1 MRPHEELRVLCPT
14 ARALYD
20 LQISQSNFGEQML
33 RDAPIRA
40 KLIAIFILPA
50 LGTVILASLRI
61 AGDLRD
67 GSGARRGKLAV
78 ALAVDATTLAHELG
92 GERDLSAVWQSRALP
107 QPSDRAAVTSA
118 RSRVDRAMGTFRAS
132 AAKSDT
138 GGQDQGPRGLV
149 RTALTGLGRLPALR
163 DGIDHGPRTPAT
175 VRQAISAYT
184 ATTGALL
191 EVAARM
197 PGPAAGSGAAR
208 ELGALVVLAQAEE
221 AASFQRGLGA
231 VVTRS
236 GGFQG
241 RDQQLLAAAMGAR
254 QDELAHFLATA
265 TPGQRDR
272 YQRAVGAPRV
282 EHADELEAL
291 LLGAGRNPTG
301 QVSPND
307 WLLAATERVDA
318 LRAVAGWLGTQAV
331 AANRAAIASASG
343 RQLANALV
351 LLVAVLSSVALASF
365 LARSM
370 VRPLLLL
377 EQAAMDV
384 AEQKLPGVVDRL
396 HRGEPVDLDAETQPI
411 DVAAAS
417 EIGRVAAAFTAVQR
431 VAFSVA
437 IDQAALRRS
446 VSEMFVNMARRSQSL
461 VDRQL
466 ALIDDLERHEADA
479 VRLEQFFKL
488 DHLATRMRRNAESL
502 IVLSG
507 SEPGHRWTEPDPL
520 ASLLRAAVSEI
531 EDYTRV
537 RVLPVGAISVAGHAG
552 VDVAHLLAEL
562 IENAAWFSPPHTAVL
577 VAGELVPSGY
587 LIEIEDRGIGM
598 SDAELLAGNERLGNP
613 PLARDPGWSQHERGR
628 PGGRAG
634 VRWVATYTQ
643 HLPAEIGQ
651 RRRAEVASDVWEQRA
666 AGLQAATPAAVVA
679 LSILRRIAAGMP
691 ADLRWRQ
698 GQLAA
703 ARGRSLEPRER
714 PLLRA
719 LASNWWLVLAGLIG
733 AAEVVV
739 GARIALGGAQPVI
752 GTGATARTGTTTGG
766 GILIASAG
774 LLVLLGIVWRRRSR
788 SGGGVLIAAG
798 ALPAMP
804 LWPWLVPLV
813 VVLAITS
820 ELVRARHLGRP
831 GTPPPSGYQVALTLG
846 VQVLALWLAYLILI
860 GRLPLAAAAGLP
872 LLGLLLVTIRLLRRR
887 HAA

>member
-40 KLIAIFILPA
+40 KLIAILILPA

-236 GGFQG
+236 GGFRAVTSSSWPPPWALASTSWPISWRRRRQG
-241 RDQQLLAAAMGAR
+241 SGAA
-254 QDELAHFLATA
+254 TS
-265 TPGQRDR
+265 
-272 YQRAVGAPRV
+272 AVGAPRV

-370 VRPLLLL
+370 VRPLLL

-507 SEPGHRWTEPDPL
+507 SEPGHRWTEPVPL

>member
-272 YQRAVGAPRV
+272 YQRAV
-282 EHADELEAL
+282 
-291 LLGAGRNPTG
+291 
-301 QVSPND
+301 
-307 WLLAATERVDA
+307 DA

-370 VRPLLLL
+370 VRPLLL

-411 DVAAAS
+411 DVAAAG

-507 SEPGHRWTEPDPL
+507 SEPGHRWTEPVPL

-774 LLVLLGIVWRRRSR
+774 LLLLLGIVWRRRSR

-798 ALPAMP
+798 ALPAVP

-813 VVLAITS
+813 VVLAMTS

>member
-370 VRPLLLL
+370 VRPLLL

-411 DVAAAS
+411 D
-417 EIGRVAAAFTAVQR
+417 E
-431 VAFSVA
+431 
-437 IDQAALRRS
+437 AALRRS

-507 SEPGHRWTEPDPL
+507 SEPGHRWTEPVPL

-813 VVLAITS
+813 VVLAMTS
-820 ELVRARHLGRP
+820 ELVRARHLRRP

-846 VQVLALWLAYLILI
+846 VQVVALWLAYLILI
-860 GRLPLAAAAGLP
+860 GRLPLAA
-872 LLGLLLVTIRLLRRR
+872 T
-887 HAA
+887 

>member
-14 ARALYD
+14 ARALCD

-50 LGTVILASLRI
+50 LGRVILASLRI

-67 GSGARRGKLAV
+67 GSGAPRQAGGGAGRRRHHARARAGRRARPVGGLA
-78 ALAVDATTLAHELG
+78 EP
-92 GERDLSAVWQSRALP
+92 RP
-107 QPSDRAAVTSA
+107 
-118 RSRVDRAMGTFRAS
+118 S
-132 AAKSDT
+132 AAERP
-138 GGQDQGPRGLV
+138 GRRHLGPVAGGPRNGHVPRQRGEV
-149 RTALTGLGRLPALR
+149 RHRRPGPGAAGAGADGAHGAGPA
-163 DGIDHGPRTPAT
+163 A

-331 AANRAAIASASG
+331 AANRAAIAAASG

-370 VRPLLLL
+370 VRPLLL

-411 DVAAAS
+411 DVAAAG

-446 VSEMFVNMARRSQSL
+446 VSEMFVNMARRS
-461 VDRQL
+461 
-466 ALIDDLERHEADA
+466 
-479 VRLEQFFKL
+479 
-488 DHLATRMRRNAESL
+488 
-502 IVLSG
+502 
-507 SEPGHRWTEPDPL
+507 
-520 ASLLRAAVSEI
+520 
-531 EDYTRV
+531 
-537 RVLPVGAISVAGHAG
+537 
-552 VDVAHLLAEL
+552 
-562 IENAAWFSPPHTAVL
+562 
-577 VAGELVPSGY
+577 
-587 LIEIEDRGIGM
+587 
-598 SDAELLAGNERLGNP
+598 
-613 PLARDPGWSQHERGR
+613 
-628 PGGRAG
+628 
-634 VRWVATYTQ
+634 
-643 HLPAEIGQ
+643 
-651 RRRAEVASDVWEQRA
+651 
-666 AGLQAATPAAVVA
+666 
-679 LSILRRIAAGMP
+679 
-691 ADLRWRQ
+691 
-698 GQLAA
+698 
-703 ARGRSLEPRER
+703 
-714 PLLRA
+714 
-719 LASNWWLVLAGLIG
+719 
-733 AAEVVV
+733 
-739 GARIALGGAQPVI
+739 
-752 GTGATARTGTTTGG
+752 
-766 GILIASAG
+766 
-774 LLVLLGIVWRRRSR
+774 
-788 SGGGVLIAAG
+788 
-798 ALPAMP
+798 
-804 LWPWLVPLV
+804 
-813 VVLAITS
+813 
-820 ELVRARHLGRP
+820 
-831 GTPPPSGYQVALTLG
+831 
-846 VQVLALWLAYLILI
+846 
-860 GRLPLAAAAGLP
+860 
-872 LLGLLLVTIRLLRRR
+872 
-887 HAA
+887 

>member
-1 MRPHEELRVLCPT
+1 
-14 ARALYD
+14 
-20 LQISQSNFGEQML
+20 
-33 RDAPIRA
+33 
-40 KLIAIFILPA
+40 
-50 LGTVILASLRI
+50 
-61 AGDLRD
+61 
-67 GSGARRGKLAV
+67 
-78 ALAVDATTLAHELG
+78 
-92 GERDLSAVWQSRALP
+92 
-107 QPSDRAAVTSA
+107 
-118 RSRVDRAMGTFRAS
+118 
-132 AAKSDT
+132 
-138 GGQDQGPRGLV
+138 
-149 RTALTGLGRLPALR
+149 
-163 DGIDHGPRTPAT
+163 
-175 VRQAISAYT
+175 
-184 ATTGALL
+184 
-191 EVAARM
+191 
-197 PGPAAGSGAAR
+197 
-208 ELGALVVLAQAEE
+208 
-221 AASFQRGLGA
+221 
-231 VVTRS
+231 
-236 GGFQG
+236 
-241 RDQQLLAAAMGAR
+241 
-254 QDELAHFLATA
+254 
-265 TPGQRDR
+265 
-272 YQRAVGAPRV
+272 
-282 EHADELEAL
+282 
-291 LLGAGRNPTG
+291 
-301 QVSPND
+301 
-307 WLLAATERVDA
+307 
-318 LRAVAGWLGTQAV
+318 
-331 AANRAAIASASG
+331 
-343 RQLANALV
+343 
-351 LLVAVLSSVALASF
+351 
-365 LARSM
+365 
-370 VRPLLLL
+370 
-377 EQAAMDV
+377 
-384 AEQKLPGVVDRL
+384 
-396 HRGEPVDLDAETQPI
+396 
-411 DVAAAS
+411 VAAAG

-437 IDQAALRRS
+437 IDQTALRRS

-507 SEPGHRWTEPDPL
+507 SEPGHRWTEPVPL

-714 PLLRA
+714 LLLRA

-739 GARIALGGAQPVI
+739 GARIALGGALPVI

-813 VVLAITS
+813 VVLAMTS

-846 VQVLALWLAYLILI
+846 VQVVALWLAYLVLI